1 MCSRNLIPGQ
11 SFINPLNQFSHHFL
25 GPGRSSTLPMS
36 MNWVFAAVCRRLG
49 VDAGPTN
56 TPGRVFCHITSRNPQ
71 HGDMLLDVCTS
82 TPPVVFSSRDVAIML
97 AEAGMPADVARPD
110 AVLPGELPI
119 MLRRAAYNI
128 FSATRTGNIELGNAG
143 DTQRRADYAASV
155 AIAVLYDPRDIQV
168 GQGRGFLQTMPQAP
182 SGCPLDTKAVLS
194 ALLPDTLAQ
203 GRRDFQPMLGFVP
216 LTRKEGEPPKRR
228 TQPGIEGF
236 VGQVASSG
244 PDIGCILGWR
254 VSSRTARDMCSLYES
269 DAPRYLQWVQRD
281 EEAPVCAYDVLKQV
295 GILPYQF
302 EGMCS

>member
-11 SFINPLNQFSHHFL
+11 SFMNPLNQFSHHFL

-49 VDAGPTN
+49 VEAGPTN

-155 AIAVLYDPRDIQV
+155 AIAVLYSPQDVQV

-228 TQPGIEGF
+228 TQPGVDGF
-236 VGQVASSG
+236 IGQVASSG
-244 PDIGCILGWR
+244 PDIGCILAWR
-254 VSSRTARDMCSLYES
+254 VSSRTPRKMCCL
-269 DAPRYLQWVQRD
+269 
-281 EEAPVCAYDVLKQV
+281 
-295 GILPYQF
+295 
-302 EGMCS
+302 